1 LGDRALG
8 ELLRQA
14 RLEAGFSG
22 AQLARLIGRSQPYI
36 SDLERG
42 QRMPSLPTLQS
53 IAAALGKP
61 TSFFLDPARA
71 EAASASTRSHTPST
85 ARGYF
90 FMAAGYIEDGV
101 VARRLSQAMAAEGIQ
116 SFLFDVRK
124 DVDRDRLCEMME
136 DVLTHALHRLEHAPR
151 RSFDYEDFE
160 DIPRRGRLSRED
172 LD

>member
-1 LGDRALG
+1 MADRMLG

-14 RLEAGFSG
+14 RLEAGLSG

-42 QRMPSLPTLQS
+42 QRTPSLPTLQS

-61 TSFFLDPARA
+61 TSFFLDPAHG
-71 EAASASTRSHTPST
+71 EAAPASERTYTPGT

-90 FMAAGYIEDGV
+90 FVAAGLVEDAAA
-101 VARRLSQAMAAEGIQ
+101 ARRLSQTMAAEGVQ
-116 SFLFDVRK
+116 SFLFDVRREI
-124 DVDRDRLCEMME
+124 DRDRLCEKVE
-136 DVLTHALHRLEHAPR
+136 GILNHALHRLEHTPKR
-151 RSFDYEDFE
+151 VFHYEDFE
-160 DIPRRGRLSRED
+160 DVPRRGRLSREE